1 MTRKEIKVRAG
12 KTARLIRE
20 AVERGDD
27 ARTAILIDRLGR
39 LCSRLA
45 CVGVVTASLWFD
57 HFTRSNGLG
66 VM

>member
-12 KTARLIRE
+12 KTARHIRD
-20 AVERGDD
+20 AVEKGDA
-27 ARTAILIDRLGR
+27 ARASILLDRLGR

-57 HFTRSNGLG
+57 HFIRQTGLG
-66 VM
+66 EM